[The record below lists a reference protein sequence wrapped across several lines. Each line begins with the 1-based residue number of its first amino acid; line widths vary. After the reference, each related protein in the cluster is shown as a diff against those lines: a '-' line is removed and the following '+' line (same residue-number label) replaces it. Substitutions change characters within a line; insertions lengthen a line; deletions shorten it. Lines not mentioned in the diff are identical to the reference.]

1 MTRSSGR
8 RRQFSCAIL
17 RGLRLATWAAIGL
30 IAGTRTSSAD
40 SVATLLGNYSISQ
53 LVRIDLESDRI
64 KLHYVV
70 DMAALPALKTLH
82 LADANGDGSTS
93 SEERN
98 AYLRTLLPE
107 LTRNLNL
114 QIDGENLA
122 LRFVAMSSTL
132 PPEQGGFSLRFDTD
146 FTAAL
151 PGAAPSPRRLSLRN
165 TNYAG
170 QFGWHEIV
178 VVAGKG
184 ITAYDTNAFSTSATD
199 NLNMNPQILPASG
212 PLDERAIHM
221 VFTDTDAGSATN
233 LLQPRPGYPPGSQL
247 AGDPFSAG
255 ARTGAKSSKADTRDF
270 FTRYTD
276 RLVGLISAT
285 RLSPTTMTVALLVAL
300 LLGALHAL
308 SPGHGKTVVGAYL
321 IGSRGTP
328 RHAAFLGATV
338 TITHTLGVF
347 ALGFATLFASR
358 YFVPQRI
365 FPVLTFI
372 SGILVVVI
380 GATLLAQRVHQMW
393 RDRKGHLEFVLPDG
407 GPVRGADSLVFAGAY
422 QHSVAAHAHDHFHA
436 HDHPHDGTAGLAHAA
451 LMHSHG
457 GVTHSHLPPGADGE
471 PISWRSLLSLGISGG
486 LLPCPSALVLLLSAV
501 ALHRTGF
508 GLVLVVA
515 FSVGLALTLTAIG
528 MMFLYARHLLRG
540 PVRSNRL
547 LKLLPIMSAAVITLL
562 GCGICFGVLATG
574 L

>member
-1 MTRSSGR
+1 M
-8 RRQFSCAIL
+8 A
-17 RGLRLATWAAIGL
+17 WAAIGL
-30 IAGTRTSSAD
+30 IAGTRSSSAD

-53 LVRIDLESDRI
+53 LVRVDLESDRI
-64 KLHYVV
+64 KLHCVV

-114 QIDGENLA
+114 DIGGEKLTP
-122 LRFVAMSSTL
+122 RFVAMSSTL
-132 PPEQGGFSLRFDTD
+132 PPEQGGFSLRFDVD
-146 FTAAL
+146 FIAVL
-151 PGAAPSPRRLSLRN
+151 PQTTSSPQRLSLRN

-184 ITAYDTNAFSTSATD
+184 VTAYDTNAFSTSATD
-199 NLNMNPQILPASG
+199 NLNMNPQTLPASG
-212 PLDERAIHM
+212 PLDERAIHV
-221 VFTDTDAGSATN
+221 VFTDADASSVAGR
-233 LLQPRPGYPPGSQL
+233 LQARPGYPPGSQL

-276 RLVGLISAT
+276 RLVGLIST
-285 RLSPTTMTVALLVAL
+285 TQLSPATMIVALLVAL

-338 TITHTLGVF
+338 TLTHTLGVF

-365 FPVLTFI
+365 FPVLTFV
-372 SGILVVVI
+372 SGMLVVVI
-380 GATLLAQRVHQMW
+380 GATLLAQRVRQMW
-393 RDRKGHLEFVLPDG
+393 RDKQGHVEFVLPTFALAQSLG
-407 GPVRGADSLVFAGAY
+407 SPVFVGAHRHG
-422 QHSVAAHAHDHFHA
+422 AHALDHGHDH
-436 HDHPHDGTAGLAHAA
+436 DHVHVHEHGHMHEGATDTVHAA

-457 GVTHSHLPPGADGE
+457 GVMHSHLPPGANGE
-471 PISWRSLLSLGISGG
+471 AISWRSLLSLGISGG

-515 FSVGLALTLTAIG
+515 FSAGLALTLTAIG

-562 GCGICFGVLATG
+562 GCGICFGVLATS